1 MGSVYRIISIQYN
14 KKYIFTCTCSINLNW
29 SYIFVSQSSKVSQSW
44 LQNYFIYISMLR
56 TLNPSCATKVMWGHF
71 HSISTWLHPNINKPR
86 QELTVCTINR
96 QHETKEYNRHVPLAR
111 VRSRGGWRSCNLL
124 LWTDQLQEMR

>member
-1 MGSVYRIISIQYN
+1 MESSIQYN
-14 KKYIFTCTCSINLNW
+14 LKKIYIYIYISINRNW
-29 SYIFVSQSSKVSQSW
+29 SYIFVNQSSKVNQSW
-44 LQNYFIYISMLR
+44 LQNYFIFIFMLR

-96 QHETKEYNRHVPLAR
+96 QHETKEYNRHVPLAC
-111 VRSRGGWRSCNLL
+111 VRSRGGWRSGNLL